1 MRRGCRRAPCT
12 GMRWAAGAPGRRHS
26 PGDKDPSGGES
37 TNAVALEAAW
47 VPAADWQVFAR
58 AEWVETHELG
68 LDDDEV
74 HAVAKV
80 SVGARREF
88 PLGEHFR
95 LALGAL
101 YTFNDVDRA
110 LAPSYGG
117 GNPTGAMLFLQFLA
131 GT

>member
-1 MRRGCRRAPCT
+1 MSRTVSVGFTVRSVEHL
-12 GMRWAAGAPGRRHS
+12 PG
-26 PGDKDPSGGES
+26 
-37 TNAVALEAAW
+37 
-47 VPAADWQVFAR
+47 
-58 AEWVETHELG
+58 G

-74 HAVAKV
+74 HAVAKL

-117 GNPTGAMLFLQFLA
+117 GNPTGATTRRNTSGCAARPSACRSTNTPKLGRITSGNSVDRVRTRSMAWSQYA
-131 GT
+131 VGG